1 MIQPVTVE
9 HSGIRQLI
17 REAIINN
24 ERIHCLFGKRLK
36 GLRFR
41 IFLKQCSRLLKHKKG
56 IVVREDIQGL
66 GLALIV
72 PISRDT
78 DQRKATRWWSF
89 LWWFSSLKR
98 IGMMKRF
105 RKRTQQLLP
114 REPHLFFMLLLNEEQ
129 RNGQSQIIELRDE
142 LFTMS
147 EVMQLPVYAQ
157 TSSNHTRELFERFGF
172 TTYGKVPI
180 PYQNEFVYFL
190 VRGTGTTIKTS

>member
-1 MIQPVTVE
+1 MIQPITVE
-9 HSGIRQLI
+9 HSGIRKLI

-24 ERIHCLFGKRLK
+24 ERVHCLFGKRLK
-36 GLRFR
+36 GLRFH
-41 IFLKQCSRLLKHKKG
+41 IFLKQCSRMLKHKKG
-56 IVVREDIQGL
+56 VVVREEIQGQ

-72 PISRDT
+72 PISTET
-78 DQRKATRWWSF
+78 DQLKATRWWSF
-89 LWWFSSLKR
+89 LWWFSSVKR
-98 IGMMKRF
+98 LAAMRRF

-172 TTYGKVPI
+172 VTYGKVPI
-180 PYQNEFVYFL
+180 PNKEEFVYFM
-190 VRGTGTTIKTS
+190 VRRSA